1 MGEVQL
7 GAAEA
12 RFAEIVWQKEP
23 VTSSELVK
31 LGEKELKWK
40 RTTVQTVLRRICDK
54 GLYRNDGGTV
64 TSLLSR
70 EEFYGKQSRQFVEDT
85 FDGSLPAFLA
95 AFTRGRRLTA
105 AEAEELRKMIDEVK
119 EE

>member
-31 LGEKELKWK
+31 LGE
-40 RTTVQTVLRRICDK
+40 
-54 GLYRNDGGTV
+54 RN
-64 TSLLSR
+64 
-70 EEFYGKQSRQFVEDT
+70 
-85 FDGSLPAFLA
+85 
-95 AFTRGRRLTA
+95 
-105 AEAEELRKMIDEVK
+105 
-119 EE
+119 